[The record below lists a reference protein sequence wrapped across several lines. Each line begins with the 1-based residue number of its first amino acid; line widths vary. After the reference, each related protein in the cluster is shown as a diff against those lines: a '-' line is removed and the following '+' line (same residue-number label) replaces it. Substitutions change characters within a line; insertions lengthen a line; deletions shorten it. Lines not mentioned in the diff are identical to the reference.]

1 MNACSMVELI
11 CQLML
16 MAGLV
21 LVVAVT
27 SRSYPQFEFRGDVLT
42 NNSLIVRGASVN
54 IGEARPVLQHRHLC
68 TRLLV
73 RPLHQ

>member
-11 CQLML
+11 CQFVL

-21 LVVAVT
+21 LVAVN
-27 SRSYPQFEFRGDVLT
+27 SQSYPRFEFREDVLT
-42 NNSLIVRGASVN
+42 NNSFIVRGASVN
-54 IGEARPVLQHRHLC
+54 IGEARPVPQRRHLC